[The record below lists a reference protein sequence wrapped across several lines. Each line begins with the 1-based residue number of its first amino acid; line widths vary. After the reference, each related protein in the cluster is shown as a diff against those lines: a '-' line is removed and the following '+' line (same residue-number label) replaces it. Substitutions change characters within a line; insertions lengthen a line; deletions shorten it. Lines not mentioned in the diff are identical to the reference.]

1 MNYTAPIQNSAMQYS
16 SYTADSSPIEKT
28 GIENLKSQTESLSQ
42 EVYCGSTEQTAVMDG
57 NANTSPNPDNTEKT
71 KGLGGSIKTAL
82 STATGFTA
90 GYIIAEIQ
98 KNAEAA
104 KNEEDKVLKTG
115 ADNCKPEPGSIQLTG
130 NLAITPKLTRFAREG
145 ALNAVSIYAANHAVQ
160 PSLSNNVNNPA
171 GGAGRFTGVTVL
183 TAMLGLGQMMK
194 GIIGLEQTLTESGCK
209 AGAKT
214 PLRNPGFYVNIGDIV
229 TGSGVFATMFSPI
242 GLPVALAG
250 AGISTIAGISEML
263 NK

>member
-1 MNYTAPIQNSAMQYS
+1 MNHTAPIQNSAVQYS
-16 SYTADSSPIEKT
+16 PYTADSSPMEKT
-28 GIENLKSQTESLSQ
+28 GTENLESQTESLSQ
-42 EVYCGSTEQTAVMDG
+42 EVYCGSTEQTDVVDG
-57 NANTSPNPDNTEKT
+57 NAITSANPDNTEKT

-82 STATGFTA
+82 SAATGFTA

-98 KNAEAA
+98 KNTEAA
-104 KNEEDKVLKTG
+104 KNEEDKVLKNG
-115 ADNCKPEPGSIQLTG
+115 ADKRKPESGSIQLTG
-130 NLAITPKLTRFAREG
+130 NLAITPKMNRFVREG

-160 PSLSNNVNNPA
+160 PSLLNNVNNPA
-171 GGAGRFTGVTVL
+171 GASDHFTGAGVL

-194 GIIGLEQTLTESGCK
+194 GIIGLEQTLTNSRCTP
-209 AGAKT
+209 GAKP

-250 AGISTIAGISEML
+250 AGISTIAGISEMM